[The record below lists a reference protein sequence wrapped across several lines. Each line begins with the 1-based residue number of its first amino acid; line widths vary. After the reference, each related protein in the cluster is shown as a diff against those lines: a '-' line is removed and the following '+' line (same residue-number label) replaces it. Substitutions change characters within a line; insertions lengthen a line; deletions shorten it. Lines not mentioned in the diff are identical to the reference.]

1 MSAVMSAR
9 RSSVRKV
16 QFGLFLS
23 AVAAV
28 WSIAPADAVA
38 QVNAVTAEALAKK
51 SGCLKCHSLTQKKD
65 APSYREVAAKYKGKP
80 DAEQKIVAFISTGP
94 TIKVDGKEEQHDALK
109 TKSDADIKNVAAW
122 ILSQ

>member
-1 MSAVMSAR
+1 MRAVQSA
-9 RSSVRKV
+9 
-16 QFGLFLS
+16 LFLS

-38 QVNAVTAEALAKK
+38 QVNAVAAEALAKK

-65 APSYREVAAKYKGKP
+65 APSYKEVAAKYKGKP
-80 DAEQKIVAFISTGP
+80 DAEQKIAAFISTGP
-94 TIKVDGKEEQHDALK
+94 KIKVDGKEEEHDVLK
-109 TKSDADIKNVAAW
+109 SKNDADIKNVAGW